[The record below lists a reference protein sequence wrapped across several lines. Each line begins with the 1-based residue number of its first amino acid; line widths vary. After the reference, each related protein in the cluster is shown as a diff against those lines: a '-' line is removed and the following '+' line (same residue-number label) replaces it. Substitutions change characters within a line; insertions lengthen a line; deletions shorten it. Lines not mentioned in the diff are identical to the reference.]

1 MKNIERDYYVLPNY
15 YTDIHSFFSSTISF
29 WQHICKPMEMWKD
42 HMHIISFIC
51 TIYYSFI
58 YYNFFLFHNFNR
70 IFPCLS
76 FLFYSYLQCHVLPL
90 FKSLLLLINSCT
102 DKTIIGTFKQKKMTS
117 ILFRSC
123 LLLCPLLKFCVFKNT
138 QEMKS
143 SEQEKFEIKTF

>member
-102 DKTIIGTFKQKKMTS
+102 DKTIIGTFKQKKWHPFCFGHAFFYVLYWNFVFSKTHKKWKVLNRKS
-117 ILFRSC
+117 
-123 LLLCPLLKFCVFKNT
+123 LK
-138 QEMKS
+138 
-143 SEQEKFEIKTF
+143 